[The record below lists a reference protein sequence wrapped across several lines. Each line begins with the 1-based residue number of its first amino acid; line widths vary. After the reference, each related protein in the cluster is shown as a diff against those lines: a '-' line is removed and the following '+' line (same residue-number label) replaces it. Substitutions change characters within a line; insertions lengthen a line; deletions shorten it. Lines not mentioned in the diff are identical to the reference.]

1 MNLVTDHKNCA
12 LLNGPVPDRADY
24 DRRLAQFWQ
33 SLAENSVAVIVAY
46 PERTRSQD
54 TEHTY
59 RPASD
64 ILYLNG
70 FPEPESVLVVTKLK
84 GRLQR
89 RTIMFVRPKDRTQE
103 IWTGIREGVTG
114 AKKNYGADDAYTVDQ
129 FEKIL
134 AGLIGQAENV
144 YYRFGINPEFDEKF
158 RKVWEPSQ
166 KQLSNPETILHEMR
180 LFKSDNELDLTRHAC
195 RVSAE
200 AHRHGMQ
207 NTTPGMTEGQ
217 LQSVIE
223 YAFGLHGAREVA
235 YGTIVANGNHAC
247 VLHYTENDGSLVGG
261 DLVLVDAGGE
271 YHGYASDITRT
282 WPVNGKFTDAQRDIY
297 QLVLDAQVAAI
308 KAARPGVPLIA
319 IHRTA
324 ARVMRAGLKK
334 LSVLPATSTA
344 ASDRKIVKAKAAA
357 KKALKG
363 AADKATYPLTL
374 WDFFMHG
381 TSHWMGL
388 DVHDV
393 GSYEAPSGSANNN
406 RNKASKQRQLQPGM
420 VFTVEPGLY
429 LEKSDTRVPAR
440 YRGIGIRIEDDV
452 VITADG
458 CEVLT
463 RDVPKTIADIEALM
477 ASR

>member
-1 MNLVTDHKNCA
+1 M
-12 LLNGPVPDRADY
+12 
-24 DRRLAQFWQ
+24 Q
-33 SLAENSVAVIVAY
+33 
-46 PERTRSQD
+46 
-54 TEHTY
+54 HTA
-59 RPASD
+59 P
-64 ILYLNG
+64 
-70 FPEPESVLVVTKLK
+70 
-84 GRLQR
+84 
-89 RTIMFVRPKDRTQE
+89 
-103 IWTGIREGVTG
+103 
-114 AKKNYGADDAYTVDQ
+114 
-129 FEKIL
+129 
-134 AGLIGQAENV
+134 GL
-144 YYRFGINPEFDEKF
+144 
-158 RKVWEPSQ
+158 
-166 KQLSNPETILHEMR
+166 
-180 LFKSDNELDLTRHAC
+180 
-195 RVSAE
+195 
-200 AHRHGMQ
+200 
-207 NTTPGMTEGQ
+207 TEGQ

-223 YAFGLHGAREVA
+223 YVFGLHGAREVA

-247 VLHYTENDGSLVGG
+247 VLHYTENAGKLLDG

-271 YHGYASDITRT
+271 YRGYASDITRT
-282 WPVNGKFTDAQRDIY
+282 WPVNGTFSAAQRDIY

-308 KAARPGVPLIA
+308 KVARPGVPLIA
-319 IHRTA
+319 VHRTA

-334 LSVLPATSTA
+334 LGVLPATSTA

-363 AADKATYPLTL
+363 APDKATYPLTL

-393 GSYEAPSGSANNN
+393 GSNEAPSGSANNN
-406 RNKASKQRQLQPGM
+406 RNKASKQRKLQPGM

-429 LEKSDTRVPAR
+429 LEKSDTRVAAK

-452 VITADG
+452 AITESG